1 MTQPPGEAYD
11 RGRLDGEV
19 ASALARHDDHF
30 RRLNGSLEVIA
41 AQMIDYGARLHVQ
54 TLAIQRLADVGDARE
69 ETVGKTAAAL
79 KLADEQRRRPLGT
92 VVTVTAALVGVLGLA
107 ITLYVALRT

>member
-1 MTQPPGEAYD
+1 MTQQPGEAYD

-30 RRLNGSLEVIA
+30 RRLNGSLDTIA
-41 AQMIDYGARLHVQ
+41 ARLADYGATLHVQ
-54 TLAIQRLADVGDARE
+54 TLAIQRLADLGDARE

-79 KLADEQRRRPLGT
+79 KLADEQRRRPLST
-92 VVTVTAALVGVLGLA
+92 TLAVTAALVGIFGVLL
-107 ITLYVALRT
+107 TLYVVLRS